1 MYKVSDLPEETG
13 GNMDIEKAIHDA
25 AVIVSYP
32 DISPLIAEKQ
42 EIREKCNVKLKR
54 TNSVMISSVIVLFV
68 FVVLFA
74 CIGKLWAAGVLVA
87 AVIAAGIIRG
97 IVADSIQKQKQAA
110 IAELITVESYKQKY
124 DDDCKRLF
132 ALCEKNGITE
142 YSPENE
148 RDFMLVARQLNITEL
163 TDARIAFERGKA
175 FEILK
180 ITKERLDKAR
190 AEINQ
195 LNALADEYLETA
207 RRRSALVGMAK
218 YEEAGKAQYK
228 YASVEEKVQHAVDLV
243 KMRDIIVD
251 EDDRYFDSVIILADA
266 AEITSA
272 GTMRISVRTE
282 LAGDP
287 PMLIGKPALIDGSF
301 NLYVRSGDGRRIGG
315 TIVCAADFTSFV
327 CEKMG
332 YDGAEIIA
340 LCRPYAGE
348 SFSAEEKYSLE
359 SESIHTGAIK
369 KW

>member
-1 MYKVSDLPEETG
+1 
-13 GNMDIEKAIHDA
+13 MDIERAIHDA

-42 EIREKCNVKLKR
+42 EIIEKCNVNLKR
-54 TNSVMISSVIVLFV
+54 TNSVMFPTVIVLFV

-97 IVADSIQKQKQAA
+97 IVADSIQKQKKAA
-110 IAELITVESYKQKY
+110 IAELITVESFKQKY

-142 YSPENE
+142 YRPENE
-148 RDFMLVARQLNITEL
+148 RDFMLVAKQVNITEP
-163 TDARIAFERGKA
+163 TDARTAFERGRA

-180 ITKERLDKAR
+180 TAKELHDKAR

-195 LNALADEYLETA
+195 LNAQADEYLATA

-228 YASVEEKVQHAVDLV
+228 YAGVEEKVQHAVDLV

-251 EDDRYFDSVIILADA
+251 EDERYFDSVIIFADA

-272 GTMRISVRTE
+272 GTMRISVRTA

-287 PMLIGKPALIDGSF
+287 PVLIGKPALIDGSF
-301 NLYVRSGDGRRIGG
+301 NIYARSGDGRRIGC
-315 TIVCAADFTSFV
+315 TIACAPDFTSFD

-332 YDGAEIIA
+332 YDGAEITA
-340 LCRPYAGE
+340 LCRPYEGE
-348 SFSAEEKYSLE
+348 SFSAEEKYSFE
-359 SESIHTGAIK
+359 FESIHTWAIQ